1 MDEHIVKEF
10 AVEGLHSGHDNDVKI
25 VTQIPIHVIK
35 EIQMIKK
42 YKYVY
47 IKEFAAGGL
56 HSEHDNDVK
65 IVRQIQIHVI
75 KEIQMQRY
83 TNHQII

>member
-1 MDEHIVKEF
+1 MFDSPLAAGPEVDEHIIKEF

-47 IKEFAAGGL
+47 IKEFAAGW
-56 HSEHDNDVK
+56 
-65 IVRQIQIHVI
+65 RAAF
-75 KEIQMQRY
+75 
-83 TNHQII
+83 